1 MNDEVSFG
9 FTGEVIEW
17 RGPAPHHW
25 VAMPEDASD
34 ELAARPELS
43 YGWGCIPV
51 LVSVGDTE
59 IYTALMPKDG
69 RYLVPLKV
77 ALRRAEGIELGDVI
91 TVQVEVVASRPA

>member
-1 MNDEVSFG
+1 M
-9 FTGEVIEW
+9 

-25 VAMPEDASD
+25 VPMPQDESD
-34 ELAARPELS
+34 ELAERPELS

-51 LVSVGDTE
+51 MVTVGGTE

-77 ALRRAEGIELGDVI
+77 ALRRAEGVELGDVV
-91 TVQVEVVASRPA
+91 TVRIEVIDRGRA